1 MPSRDGKFVPVV
13 AVSYTGTGVHSRQL
27 AVRKLVSR
35 RAEQKVAVSHSET
48 GVEFFR
54 DKKRGNLSAPPDVL
68 PFVTFVI
75 GIL

>member
-13 AVSYTGTGVHSRQL
+13 AVSYTGTGVDSRQL